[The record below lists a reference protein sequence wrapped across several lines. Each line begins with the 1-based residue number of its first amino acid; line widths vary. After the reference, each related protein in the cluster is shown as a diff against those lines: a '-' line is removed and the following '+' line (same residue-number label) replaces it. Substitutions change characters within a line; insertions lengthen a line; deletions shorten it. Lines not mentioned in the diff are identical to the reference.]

1 MGPKVSL
8 FSLISIVLRL
18 LPEAISSY
26 WTLLTIS
33 SEFRKLKKISSK
45 FDFVYPG
52 LPSLK
57 KCIVTI
63 HDLNKTSEII
73 KMRLFGEN
81 QGQLN

>member
-1 MGPKVSL
+1 MGPRVSL
-8 FSLISIVLRL
+8 FSLVWIVLHL
-18 LPEAISSY
+18 LPEAISSF

-33 SEFRKLKKISSK
+33 

-73 KMRLFGEN
+73 KTRLLWEN
-81 QGQLN
+81 SCHLN

>member
-8 FSLISIVLRL
+8 FSLVWFVLHL

-33 SEFRKLKKISSK
+33 CEFRKLKKISSK

-73 KMRLFGEN
+73 KMRLLWQNSGH
-81 QGQLN
+81 LN